1 MEYERDCSTCPAK
14 HPRRTPRLTHHDDQV
29 PEARSC
35 EKHRHLPP
43 QSQLP
48 SPSRHCPEMRSYLDH
63 PVYHGASIGANR
75 TQRARPS
82 ERSIMPQ
89 VALLAHD
96 QGTASAGGAGIRPTA
111 CAGAGAHVESTRC
124 RRVRVSPAV
133 HAVARC
139 CSPHRRRIL
148 ARGAVC
154 TKFEIHLS
162 S

>member
-1 MEYERDCSTCPAK
+1 MRK
-14 HPRRTPRLTHHDDQV
+14 TP
-29 PEARSC
+29 
-35 EKHRHLPP
+35 
-43 QSQLP
+43 P
-48 SPSRHCPEMRSYLDH
+48 SATTKP
-63 PVYHGASIGANR
+63 
-75 TQRARPS
+75 T
-82 ERSIMPQ
+82 IMPQ

-154 TKFEIHLS
+154 TKFEIVSAYTATYTREILASIATQGRTNSIFVFARIVRCTGNSVRATASNIAHTTALRDDNWILFVKRQMAKP
-162 S
+162 